1 MAAFSSALG
10 GECKTIFKISPPS
23 GSGLINR
30 LVAIKKTN
38 INFDHEYFIESVENG
53 APLA

>member
-1 MAAFSSALG
+1 MIKDRSYSLG
-10 GECKTIFKISPPS
+10 ILAY
-23 GSGLINR
+23 GSLIR